1 MSLHNNKVLMS
12 VCLMTLTLLA
22 CSDGT
27 DSDTLMHRY
36 AEVDA
41 EAWGQH
47 DTVWIDLPTCDST
60 ERRNVNVD
68 LEVRVLQSYPYQNLT
83 LRTFLKQNGKL
94 ISSERS
100 DFRLF
105 EEDEPNKS
113 QKTDESN
120 NRKQSPTFVEASRRL
135 HPLVLRPHTQSSIGI
150 VHIMRIGELQGVTHV
165 GIKLTE
171 NNNHPQNNYN
181 EK

>member
-1 MSLHNNKVLMS
+1 MNLHNNKVLTG
-12 VCLMTLTLLA
+12 VCLVALALVA

-27 DSDTLMHRY
+27 DSEILLHRY

-41 EAWGQH
+41 LEWGQH
-47 DTVWIDLPTCDST
+47 DTLWIDLPACDT
-60 ERRNVNVD
+60 TTGRNINVD
-68 LEVRVLQSYPYQNLT
+68 LEVRVLQSYPYQNLA

-94 ISSERS
+94 ISSERT

-105 EEDEPNKS
+105 EEYKRAKSEKKDEN
-113 QKTDESN
+113 D

-135 HPLVLRPHTQSSIGI
+135 HPLVLRPRTRNSIGI
-150 VHIMRIGELQGVTHV
+150 VHIMRSGELQGVTHV